1 MGGDSCSEGC
11 RFESQCRILDGHCMT
26 VSLPTLGIN
35 REVAQVSLNAKRP
48 FKDSEMIILHSVR
61 TTIRRTVARSAMTAS
76 TVRLRASATLTPL
89 APTVSSIPNSALQ
102 V

>member
-1 MGGDSCSEGC
+1 MLEKTKINEKEVGVGQYLKKV
-11 RFESQCRILDGHCMT
+11 FCMKL
-26 VSLPTLGIN
+26 SLPKLGIK

-61 TTIRRTVARSAMTAS
+61 TTIRRTAARSAMTAS